1 MNRQKVLEEAVN
13 KCMKELYSLA
23 QPKISWE
30 DFIEENRKY
39 LEKEKE
45 FEKKNKEYLE
55 PKPYEFYYLPSEIL
69 KDITNSYI
77 YSYKLDEHQDLLDI
91 IEIIKN
97 YCNHP
102 LEDKQPKLEEELTEI
117 VPDSILGKSNIV
129 LSIKNKFFE
138 FLDKIGEFYKR
149 NSELQAFNMTIYLGA
164 SPSSNKESV
173 IENWKK
179 YRNIDIKIDESKYK
193 ENDSE

>member
-30 DFIEENRKY
+30 DFIEENKKY

-45 FEKKNKEYLE
+45 FEKKNEKYLE

-69 KDITNSYI
+69 EDITNSYI
-77 YSYKLDEHQDLLDI
+77 YAYKLDAHQDLLDI
-91 IEIIKN
+91 IECIKN
-97 YCNHP
+97 YCNTP

-138 FLDKIGEFYKR
+138 FLDKIGRFYKW
-149 NSELQAFNMTIYLGA
+149 NSELQAFNMSIYLGVI
-164 SPSSNKESV
+164 PSSNKESV